1 MKAIKK
7 KLLAGIAV
15 CLVGACLCACIPK
28 TTAPNEKANVQ
39 SSTIIT
45 RNDDEPLFTII
56 VV

>member
-28 TTAPNEKANVQ
+28 TTTPNEKANVQ

>member
-7 KLLAGIAV
+7 KLLAGISV
-15 CLVGACLCACIPK
+15 CLIGLCLCACIPK
-28 TTAPNEKANVQ
+28 ITTPNEDSNVQ

-56 VV
+56 AV